1 MKVFICVRC
10 VIVFLLF
17 SFSLAAQ
24 TSDDA
29 SYIRNNYYKKEVY
42 ITMRDGIKLFT
53 AIYSPKDSRCLPDP
67 DGKDTLFLQ
76 PVW

>member
-1 MKVFICVRC
+1 MKAFFCVRD
-10 VIVFLLF
+10 VIVFLFF
-17 SFSLAAQ
+17 SFSAAAQ
-24 TSDDA
+24 NNDDA
-29 SYIRNNYYKKEVY
+29 SFIRNNFSKKEVY

-53 AIYSPKDSRCLPDP
+53 AIYSPNDSARLPDP